1 MKRQIINIIAV
12 ALIAVLPLGNLFAQ
26 QTQQPPQGKGQ
37 GRMPGRQKML
47 QELNL
52 SQDQKDQIQKLR
64 TEHQKQMVDYRS
76 DIQKTRIDIKNLFTG
91 NNPDEGKILDLSKK
105 VSDIQADMKA
115 SSIKNWFQIYNLLN
129 DQQKATFRKM
139 APMLREGMGKGFQ
152 QRGRGMMGKGMMG
165 KGMMQHR
172 GKMAPQDNG

>member
-1 MKRQIINIIAV
+1 MKRQIVNILAV
-12 ALIAVLPLGNLFAQ
+12 ALIAVLPLGSLFAQ
-26 QTQQPPQGKGQ
+26 QQQGKGQ
-37 GRMPGRQKML
+37 GKMPGRQKML

-76 DIQKTRIDIKNLFTG
+76 DIAKTRLDIKNLFTS
-91 NNPDEGKILDLSKK
+91 NNPDEDKILDLTKK
-105 VSDIQADMKA
+105 VSGIQADMKA

-129 DQQKATFRKM
+129 DQQKETFRKM
-139 APMLREGMGKGFQ
+139 APMLRERMGEGFQ
-152 QRGRGMMGKGMMG
+152 KRGKGMMG